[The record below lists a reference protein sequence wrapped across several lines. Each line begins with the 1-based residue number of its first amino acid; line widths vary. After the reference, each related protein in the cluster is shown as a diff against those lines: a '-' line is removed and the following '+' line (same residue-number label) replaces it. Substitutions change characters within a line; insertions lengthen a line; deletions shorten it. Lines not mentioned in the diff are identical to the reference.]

1 MNTWLFHFF
10 HEHCLLNIFL
20 IAGGN
25 FLCIFC
31 VTGESSMMML
41 VAISYSIVPQ
51 HDDMA
56 DDNIVYSVK
65 Y

>member
-1 MNTWLFHFF
+1 MGT
-10 HEHCLLNIFL
+10 
-20 IAGGN
+20 
-25 FLCIFC
+25 FC
-31 VTGESSMMML
+31 AYFASVPSTGESSMMML

>member
-1 MNTWLFHFF
+1 
-10 HEHCLLNIFL
+10 
-20 IAGGN
+20 
-25 FLCIFC
+25 
-31 VTGESSMMML
+31 MMML